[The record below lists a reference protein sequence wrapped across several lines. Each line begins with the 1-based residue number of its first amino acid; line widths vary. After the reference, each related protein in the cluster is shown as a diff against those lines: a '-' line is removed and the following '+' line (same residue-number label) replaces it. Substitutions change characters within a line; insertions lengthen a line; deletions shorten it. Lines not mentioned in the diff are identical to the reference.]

1 MRMQTRQ
8 VVAMVFVADV
18 EGSIGFYRHLGFE
31 VGNTFTQEGATKPT
45 WAWLKSGAAQLMLAQ
60 ADEPIVADQQRILFY
75 LYTDDVREA
84 HQSLAAADLNPGEIS
99 TPFYAP
105 RGEFKVVDPDGYVL
119 MITHT

>member
-1 MRMQTRQ
+1 MQTRQ
-8 VVAMVFVADV
+8 LVPMVFVAKV
-18 EGSIGFYRHLGFE
+18 EGSIEFYRLLGFE

-45 WAWLKSGAAQLMLAQ
+45 WAWLECGDAQLMLAQ
-60 ADEPIVADQQRILFY
+60 ADEPIVPDEQRILFY

-84 HQSLAAADLNPGEIS
+84 HASLTAAGLNPGEIL